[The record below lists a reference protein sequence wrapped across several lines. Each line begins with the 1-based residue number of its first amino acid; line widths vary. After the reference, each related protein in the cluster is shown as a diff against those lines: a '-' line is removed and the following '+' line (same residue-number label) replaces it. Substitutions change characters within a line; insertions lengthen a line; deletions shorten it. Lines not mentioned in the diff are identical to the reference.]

1 MPSHGVIHFLS
12 EVLLDYP
19 SVKGVHSFL
28 FTQHSITRQYMFQ
41 RLSLHAGT
49 TVRMTGRLSCCN
61 SAPSDSDAF
70 EQRASASAVSWELQ
84 WEGSKIEV
92 SDRWH

>member
-28 FTQHSITRQYMFQ
+28 LARSSFTRQDIGQ
-41 RLSLHAGT
+41 RSSLHAGT
-49 TVRMTGRLSCCN
+49 TVRMTGRVSSCH
-61 SAPSDSDAF
+61 SAPSDVNAL

-92 SDRWH
+92 SDRWR